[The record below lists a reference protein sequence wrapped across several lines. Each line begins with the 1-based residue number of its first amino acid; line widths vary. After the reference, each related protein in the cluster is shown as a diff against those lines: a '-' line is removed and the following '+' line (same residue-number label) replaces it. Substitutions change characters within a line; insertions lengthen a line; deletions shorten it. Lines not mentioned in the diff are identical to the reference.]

1 MASEFPYDLNAL
13 KESYVGSESLP
24 TVLEVEKGHVRAFA
38 EAIEDANP
46 LWVNETFARQT
57 SFGGIIVPPTFLRV
71 VSVQSIEELPDHF
84 PFKRLLDGGSEW
96 EYLHPIRIGDTI
108 TAVSRIADLY
118 GRTGRLGP
126 MVFIVSEITYT
137 NQLSQV
143 VAIQKST
150 SIRY

>member
-13 KESYVGSESLP
+13 KESFVGSESLP
-24 TVLEVEKGHVRAFA
+24 TVLEVEQGHVRAFA

-46 LWVNETFARQT
+46 IWANEMFARRT
-57 SFGGIIVPPTFLRV
+57 PFGGIVAPPTFLRV

-96 EYLHPIRIGDTI
+96 EYLHPVRIGDTV
-108 TAVSRIADLY
+108 TAVSRITDLY
-118 GRTGRLGP
+118 GRIGRLGP